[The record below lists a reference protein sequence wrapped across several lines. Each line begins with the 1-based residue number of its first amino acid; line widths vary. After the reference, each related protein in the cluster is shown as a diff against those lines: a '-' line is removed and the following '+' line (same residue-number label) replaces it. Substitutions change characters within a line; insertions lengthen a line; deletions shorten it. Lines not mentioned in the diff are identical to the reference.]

1 VTDTTNAS
9 APLLGGGQKI
19 IVAALVGAVLVMFVG
34 SFLYRMQGKGLTVQV
49 QQERGGMGGMGEGM
63 GGAGGPMGAMGGVD
77 MNQLRELMAK
87 MQANPNDPQVL
98 LELANTFMMMQAW
111 DKSLDLVTTAVK
123 VAPDNIEA
131 HKAMGMVR
139 FERKEYDLAKKSFDT
154 VLKMNPDDVLGHYN
168 MGILLKHYLKKPA
181 EGDQHFRRVV
191 QLNPKDP
198 DVLKGAQEE
207 LAVPPVK

>member
-1 VTDTTNAS
+1 
-9 APLLGGGQKI
+9 
-19 IVAALVGAVLVMFVG
+19 
-34 SFLYRMQGKGLTVQV
+34 
-49 QQERGGMGGMGEGM
+49 
-63 GGAGGPMGAMGGVD
+63 
-77 MNQLRELMAK
+77 

>member
-9 APLLGGGQKI
+9 APFGRGQKI
-19 IVAALVGAVLVMFVG
+19 IVMALIGAVLVMFVG
-34 SFLYRMQGKGLTVQV
+34 SFLYRMQGKGLAVQV
-49 QQERGGMGGMGEGM
+49 QQERGGMGEGM
-63 GGAGGPMGAMGGVD
+63 GAGAGGPMGAMGGVD

-87 MQANPNDPQVL
+87 MQKNPNDPQVL

-111 DKSLDLVTTAVK
+111 DKSLELVTAAVK

-131 HKAMGMVR
+131 HRAMGMIR

-154 VLKMNPDDVLGHYN
+154 VLKMSPDDVLGHYN
-168 MGILLKHYLKKPA
+168 MGILLKHYLKNPA
-181 EGDQHFRRVV
+181 EGDKHFRRVV
-191 QLNPKDP
+191 QLNPKDQ

-207 LAVPPVK
+207 LAAPPAK

>member
-1 VTDTTNAS
+1 VTDTTNTS
-9 APLLGGGQKI
+9 ALLGRGQKI
-19 IVAALVGAVLVMFVG
+19 IVMALVGAVLVMFVG
-34 SFLYRMQGKGLTVQV
+34 SFLYRMQGKGLAVQV
-49 QQERGGMGGMGEGM
+49 QQERGGMGEGM
-63 GGAGGPMGAMGGVD
+63 GAGAGGPMGAMGGVD

-87 MQANPNDPQVL
+87 MQKNPNDPQVL

-111 DKSLDLVTTAVK
+111 DKSLELVTAAVK

-131 HKAMGMVR
+131 HRAMGMIR

-168 MGILLKHYLKKPA
+168 MGILLKHYLKNPA
-181 EGDQHFRRVV
+181 EGDKHFRRVV

-207 LAVPPVK
+207 LAAPPAK